1 MDPECDS
8 MLQEI
13 LQEVR
18 MGRMSGPYGTPQDW
32 PRQCV
37 PVASH
42 LGFARCLPLQGK
54 VRVAAAFSVVQA
66 GSDGARKVRRCED
79 YRRSGH
85 NATISVR
92 DIPAHD
98 DIGKYV
104 HILLRLHR
112 AGFGSMVW
120 CQDLWAAYRQFPIQR
135 PSDAFALLLTPAGP
149 TLWQHGV
156 LPFGAASSVWCF
168 NRCVDALAFLAR
180 SLLIILL
187 IHFVDDIGCP
197 DAASSANSSFRFFS
211 ELCELLGRRL
221 KPSKAQAPAVKH
233 KLLGVILEILDE
245 GIRLAPS
252 PDRVQKVLSVIDDA
266 LQQDALDSVVAQRLA
281 GKLNFLST
289 TLFGQAAASALK
301 PLYSRAHD
309 RNDQVQTA
317 FNGPLRCSLLSLRSM
332 LRHAEPKWI
341 PFHVATEAS
350 AVVYAD
356 AFFELGD
363 QSFGLSDEPPTTW
376 TSNSFRSYANGWGF
390 VVRSSRGIRFAHG
403 SVPSDVL
410 ALFTSRR
417 AYIYC
422 LEIFGQV
429 LAALTCHEILGP
441 CWLGFCD
448 NTAGKAAL
456 VRGYGR
462 DASINNLLACFWA
475 LCQRLHWQPH
485 FEWVP
490 SDLNIADPFSRGDCS
505 IGISRGWE
513 ALHSDLAD
521 MWSIFRR
528 VAVDLHYALEGA
540 PADLLHLRYDFVRQG
555 SDASSLGGVRAAT
568 RRS

>member
-1 MDPECDS
+1 M
-8 MLQEI
+8 
-13 LQEVR
+13 R
-18 MGRMSGPYGTPQDW
+18 
-32 PRQCV
+32 
-37 PVASH
+37 
-42 LGFARCLPLQGK
+42 
-54 VRVAAAFSVVQA
+54 
-66 GSDGARKVRRCED
+66 
-79 YRRSGH
+79 
-85 NATISVR
+85 
-92 DIPAHD
+92 
-98 DIGKYV
+98 
-104 HILLRLHR
+104 
-112 AGFGSMVW
+112 
-120 CQDLWAAYRQFPIQR
+120 
-135 PSDAFALLLTPAGP
+135 
-149 TLWQHGV
+149 
-156 LPFGAASSVWCF
+156 
-168 NRCVDALAFLAR
+168 
-180 SLLIILL
+180 
-187 IHFVDDIGCP
+187 
-197 DAASSANSSFRFFS
+197 
-211 ELCELLGRRL
+211 
-221 KPSKAQAPAVKH
+221 
-233 KLLGVILEILDE
+233 
-245 GIRLAPS
+245 APS